1 VKILVVNGPNLNL
14 LGKREPDLYGHKSF
28 EDYFKVLQHKFST
41 HQLDYFQSNRE
52 GELIDKIH
60 QTDRSDIKGIVLN
73 AGGYSHS
80 SVALADAVASI
91 STPVV
96 SVHITNIY
104 NREEER
110 HKELISQYVVG
121 GIFGL
126 GLDGYELAVQHLI
139 NP

>member
-1 VKILVVNGPNLNL
+1 MKILVVNGPNLNL

>member
-1 VKILVVNGPNLNL
+1 MKILVVNGPNLNL

-41 HQLDYFQSNRE
+41 HQLDYFQSNHE

-60 QTDRSDIKGIVLN
+60 QTDRSDTKGIVLN
-73 AGGYSHS
+73 AGGYSHT

-91 STPVV
+91 STPVI
-96 SVHITNIY
+96 SVHIPNIY

>member
-1 VKILVVNGPNLNL
+1 MKILVVNGPNLNL

-41 HQLDYFQSNRE
+41 HQLDYFQSNHE
-52 GELIDKIH
+52 GELIDKLH
-60 QTDRSDIKGIVLN
+60 QTNRSDIKGIVLN
-73 AGGYSHS
+73 AGGYSHT

>member
-1 VKILVVNGPNLNL
+1 MKILVVNGPNLNL

-41 HQLDYFQSNRE
+41 HQLDYFQSNHE